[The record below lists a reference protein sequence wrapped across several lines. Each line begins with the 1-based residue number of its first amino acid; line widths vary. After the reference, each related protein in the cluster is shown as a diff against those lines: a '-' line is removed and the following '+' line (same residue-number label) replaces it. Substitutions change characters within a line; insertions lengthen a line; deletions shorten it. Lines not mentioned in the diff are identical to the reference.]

1 MQVRFGG
8 VPIACAVLA
17 VAAPA
22 LAAAP
27 PTLDALAT
35 DGLHDLQAS
44 VTVVKAD
51 QTELAKINR
60 DFGFAYR
67 LRDVVMRY
75 KQPDKLRM
83 EGRIGDTPAEYV
95 VNGSTRTVAIPRLH
109 FRKRDQLGETPG
121 RRYSLLDL
129 GLVARSD
136 LPFIR
141 SRYLRDEEVAGVETN
156 VFELT
161 FRGDSRLKYVLWVDP
176 RTHVVRKRQWFDGE
190 GKLKATFVYTD
201 VIEVKTGLWFP
212 MRVEILNSEGA
223 VAAITQYSD
232 LRVNQGMADAVFE
245 VS

>member
-1 MQVRFGG
+1 MRIGIAAMMG
-8 VPIACAVLA
+8 VVLA
-17 VAAPA
+17 FAPSA
-22 LAAAP
+22 WAGGKPSLE
-27 PTLDALAT
+27 ALAT
-35 DGLHDLQAS
+35 DDLHDLQAS

-95 VNGSTRTVAIPRLH
+95 VNGSTRTLAIPRLH
-109 FRKRDQLGETPG
+109 FRKRDELGEAPG

-136 LPFIR
+136 LPFIH
-141 SRYLRDEEVAGVETN
+141 SKYLRDEDVAGVATN

-176 RTHVVRKRQWFDGE
+176 RTRVVRKRQWFDGD
-190 GKLKATFVYTD
+190 GKLKATFLYKD
-201 VIEVKTGLWFP
+201 VKEVQDGLWFP
-212 MRVEILNSEGA
+212 TRVEILNGEGA
-223 VAAITQYSD
+223 LAAVTQYSD
-232 LRVNQGMADAVFE
+232 LRINQGLADGLFE

>member
-1 MQVRFGG
+1 MN
-8 VPIACAVLA
+8 CVLGIMVGLGMVLPLGA
-17 VAAPA
+17 G
-22 LAAAP
+22 AP
-27 PTLDALAT
+27 PSLDALAT
-35 DGLHDLQAS
+35 DSLRDLQAS

-51 QTELAKINR
+51 QAELAKINR

-83 EGRIGDTPAEYV
+83 EGRIGETPAEYV

-109 FRKRDQLGETPG
+109 FRKRDELGEAPG

-129 GLVARSD
+129 GLIARSD

-141 SRYLRDEEVAGVETN
+141 SRYLREEEVAGVETS

-161 FRGDSRLKYVLWVDP
+161 FRGDARLKYVLWVDP

-190 GKLKATFVYTD
+190 GKLKATFLYQD
-201 VIEVKTGLWFP
+201 VKEVQNGLWFP
-212 MRVEILNSEGA
+212 TRVEILNGDGA

-232 LRVNQGMADAVFE
+232 LKINQGIADALFE